1 MEIMSTLTSNLHLI
15 KPDLTD
21 KVDPSV
27 FNSNFETL
35 DKVIAKITAADYVI
49 DQGRSGYWTYR
60 RWNSGLMDCYAR
72 IPVSFN
78 VNITWHAIWRTE
90 VGLYNQTYPVPFVE
104 TPVLVR
110 SFDSTK
116 GTSWALASTGA
127 SKTTTGGTMFANTTN
142 ISESGYLSFFAQGR
156 WK

>member
-1 MEIMSTLTSNLHLI
+1 MSTTTNNLNLI

-27 FNSNFETL
+27 FNSNFETIDEEITGL
-35 DKVIAKITAADYVI
+35 KVDYVVATGT
-49 DQGRSGYWTYR
+49 QNEWTYR
-60 RWNSGLMDCYAR
+60 RWASGLMDCYAR
-72 IPVSFN
+72 IAVSFTTN
-78 VNITWHAIWRTE
+78 VKWYNIYRSE
-90 VGLYNQTYPVPFVE
+90 VGLFNQTYPVPFVD

-116 GTSWALASTGA
+116 GTSWALASSGA
-127 SKTTTGGTMFANTTN
+127 TKTTTGGTMFANPAAN
-142 ISESGYLSFFAQGR
+142 AKESGYLSFFAQGR